1 MYLLSLKKTI
11 ILETIT
17 ILAQIAVAAS
27 VAFVWIL
34 RMHNVEK
41 EFNQFGLSLKVRS
54 FVGFA
59 KTSLATMLV
68 LGLWYPDLTLYGA
81 VGMAFF
87 MAAAQYFHWN
97 AGNPIIQKVPSLTLL
112 ILSVFI
118 ALSAS
123 GVI

>member
-1 MYLLSLKKTI
+1 M
-11 ILETIT
+11 LETIA

-41 EFNQFGLSLKVRS
+41 EFKQFGLSLKIRS
-54 FVGFA
+54 FVGFS
-59 KTSLATMLV
+59 KTVLATLLV
-68 LGLWYPDLTLYGA
+68 LGIWYPELTLYGS

-97 AGNPIIQKVPSLTLL
+97 AGNPIIQKLPSFILL
-112 ILSVFI
+112 VLSIFI
-118 ALSAS
+118 ALSSS

>member
-1 MYLLSLKKTI
+1 MLD
-11 ILETIT
+11 TIT

-54 FVGFA
+54 FVGFS
-59 KTSLATMLV
+59 KTVLAALLIV
-68 LGLWYPDLTLYGA
+68 GIWYSEFVIYA
-81 VGMAFF
+81 SIGMALF
-87 MAAAQYFHWN
+87 MLAAQYFHWN
-97 AGNPIIQKVPSLTLL
+97 AGNPLQQKLPSFVLL

-118 ALSAS
+118 ALSSS
-123 GVI
+123 GII

>member
-1 MYLLSLKKTI
+1 MLEILTI
-11 ILETIT
+11 I
-17 ILAQIAVAAS
+17 AQIAVALS

-41 EFNQFGLSLKVRS
+41 EFRQFSLSLKTRS

-59 KTSLATMLV
+59 KTVLATLLF
-68 LGLWYPDLTLYGA
+68 LGIWYTEFTLYA
-81 VGMAFF
+81 SLGMALF

-97 AGNPIIQKVPSLTLL
+97 ANNSILQKLPSLTLF

-118 ALSAS
+118 ALSS
-123 GVI
+123 SEMI

>member
-1 MYLLSLKKTI
+1 MLD
-11 ILETIT
+11 TIT
-17 ILAQIAVAAS
+17 NLAQIAVAAS

-59 KTSLATMLV
+59 KTSLATILV
-68 LGLWYPDLTLYGA
+68 LGIWYTELTFYGA

-97 AGNPIIQKVPSLTLL
+97 AGNPIIQKLPSLTLL

-118 ALSAS
+118 ALSSS
-123 GVI
+123 GTI

>member
-1 MYLLSLKKTI
+1 MLDTV
-11 ILETIT
+11 T

-41 EFNQFGLSLKVRS
+41 EFKQFGLSLKVRS
-54 FVGFA
+54 FVGFS
-59 KTSLATMLV
+59 KTVLAALLV
-68 LGLWYPDLTLYGA
+68 VGIWYSEFTLYAA

-87 MAAAQYFHWN
+87 MLAAQYFHWS
-97 AGNPIIQKVPSLTLL
+97 AGNPIQQKLPSFTLL

-118 ALSAS
+118 ALSSS
-123 GVI
+123 GII